1 MKNIFNDPTNI
12 FGNINRGLLYV
23 IDGSIYGARDKD
35 KVHEIVDRSIVQKI
49 ETNHTIYYGAVDM
62 QTLGIG
68 NKFVQIT
75 TVFGNEFKVNVDEV
89 RNISDVQLVIAKF
102 DVTGYDH
109 IWKQIEGKSWAYLY
123 KFFTFGV
130 KSKVL
135 ISSSVHPGGIKISP
149 SDTGSNSHCIGHV
162 LDYEGRDEYIG
173 SGDGESC
180 DPMAR

>member
-23 IDGSIYGARDKD
+23 IDGSIYGVRDKD

-75 TVFGNEFKVNVDEV
+75 TVFGNEFKVNIRIFHNDSEC
-89 RNISDVQLVIAKF
+89 L
-102 DVTGYDH
+102 
-109 IWKQIEGKSWAYLY
+109 
-123 KFFTFGV
+123 
-130 KSKVL
+130 
-135 ISSSVHPGGIKISP
+135 
-149 SDTGSNSHCIGHV
+149 
-162 LDYEGRDEYIG
+162 
-173 SGDGESC
+173 
-180 DPMAR
+180 